1 MPAIFDSAIAKLR
14 RINFLWMDIAL
25 LCMVTCS
32 LVCSDKGSVEV
43 PGYQAKPAIL
53 DPAIVKLRRINFS
66 FRSFARSSRMFIRR
80 LNSYII
86 V

>member
-1 MPAIFDSAIAKLR
+1 MRAIFDSAIVNLR

-25 LCMVTCS
+25 PCMVTCS
-32 LVCSDKGSVEV
+32 LVCSDKVSVEV
-43 PGYQAKPAIL
+43 PGYQAKPAIF

-66 FRSFARSSRMFIRR
+66 WMEMSQNS
-80 LNSYII
+80 LNS